1 MLQSLCNSTTN
12 VKKNQN
18 GTQQVTSTC
27 NCTMQ
32 KNVCKKSTRIVHNK
46 SRLPVLCG
54 KIYEKK
60 YQNGTQQITSTCNC
74 TMQQNVCKKSTRT
87 VQKDNLSL
95 KYYRDKK
102 EMQESNK
109 TQ

>member
-1 MLQSLCNSTTN
+1 MVHKKLSPPVTVLCRKMSA
-12 VKKNQN
+12 KK
-18 GTQQVTSTC
+18 GTG
-27 NCTMQ
+27 
-32 KNVCKKSTRIVHNK
+32 IVHNK

-60 YQNGTQQITSTCNC
+60 YPNGTQQISVLCSK
-74 TMQQNVCKKSTRT
+74 MSAKQNTRT

-95 KYYRDKK
+95 KYYHDKK

>member
-1 MLQSLCNSTTN
+1 MVHKKLRLPVTVLCRKMSA
-12 VKKNQN
+12 
-18 GTQQVTSTC
+18 
-27 NCTMQ
+27 
-32 KNVCKKSTRIVHNK
+32 KKSTRVVHNK

-60 YQNGTQQITSTCNC
+60 YPNGTQQITSTCNC
-74 TMQQNVCKKSTRT
+74 TMQQNVCKKSTRM

-95 KYYRDKK
+95 KYYHDKK